1 MRANPASSEMNDM
14 SDNKKGFEVALFDF
28 QSHASMHLNFNEGY
42 VRSLRSAYPADR
54 IVFHACDGHV
64 AELRSRLTDVA
75 NVEFRTI
82 EPFTVPFGWSRH
94 NPVGG
99 RWAAWQCR
107 KTMVASLKSRAL
119 RSVGLLGEDAH
130 LYAVIGRRWDR
141 LNKAPLH
148 MILHNHLG
156 DAVRWRSRNPLIRG
170 VDMVSQVQKPLPS
183 NVRIL
188 ALELGV
194 KEAIAESFPA
204 ILPAV
209 RTLEHPSLVSEWTAD
224 DHTQSGPDGVTRIAF
239 LGNAS
244 RTKGFNVFLSLAKAC
259 AEDNLEFHAIGIDAG
274 IHDGLEALTR
284 RPAKGGLERRDYIAA
299 LAEMDFVCLPLS
311 SVEYAF
317 IASGSVTDAIA
328 AAKPLLALR
337 TRTLEG
343 IFERYGPVGYLAT
356 TPEELIDYV
365 RNHAQE
371 MRDSRA
377 EWVANMKKVRAA
389 RSPEALGLVC
399 REF

>member
-1 MRANPASSEMNDM
+1 M
-14 SDNKKGFEVALFDF
+14 SDNKQGLEIVLFDF

-42 VRSLRSAYPADR
+42 IRSLRSAYPQDL
-54 IVFHACDGHV
+54 IVFHACEGHV
-64 AELRSRLTDVA
+64 AELRSRLTDVM
-75 NVEFRTI
+75 NVEFQEI
-82 EPFTVPFGWSRH
+82 ESFKVPFGWSRH
-94 NPVGG
+94 NPLGG

-107 KTMVASLKSRAL
+107 QTMQVNLKSRAP
-119 RSVGLLGEDAH
+119 RCVGLLGEDAN

-141 LNKAPLH
+141 LHKAPLH

-156 DAVRWRSRNPLIRG
+156 DAVRWRSRNPLIRNM
-170 VDMVSQVQKPLPS
+170 DMVAQVQKPLPP

-194 KEAIAESFPA
+194 KEAIAERFPA

-209 RTLEHPSLVSEWTAD
+209 RTLEHPSVVSEWPSD
-224 DHTQSGPDGVTRIAF
+224 EDTQVGVDGPARIAF

-259 AEDNLEFHAIGIDAG
+259 AGNGYEFHAIGIDAG
-274 IHDGLEALTR
+274 IHDGLEALAR
-284 RPAKGGLERRDYIAA
+284 RPAKGGLARRDYIAA
-299 LAEMDFVCLPLS
+299 LADMDFVCLPLS

-343 IFERYGPVGYLAT
+343 IFERYGPVGFLAS

-365 RNHAQE
+365 RNHGQY
-371 MRDSRA
+371 MRDNRA
-377 EWVANMKKVRAA
+377 LWVANMKKVRAA